1 VGVTPTLPPMVFKRD
16 GQLTGLEI
24 DAARALGEHLGRPV
38 RFVELK
44 WEDQIESHLA
54 GRTDIN
60 MSSMTITAERRMRL
74 AFSNTD
80 LYVGQLLLVRRADFN
95 RYALGI
101 PVVLPGT
108 VGVIAGTVGEQFV
121 DREFSG
127 SNRRAFA
134 TTADAAEA
142 LKENRIDSL
151 VSDAPL
157 VWYQAAVVG
166 NNGLGIVQRP
176 LTRESLGWAVRPDDG
191 ELLQQVNG
199 FIAAGQADG
208 SLNAVIKRWLPLSN

>member
-1 VGVTPTLPPMVFKRD
+1 MNATHRFALILLSCLALSFTGCQTTSSDKRSTNDNALRVGVTPTLPPMVFKRD

-44 WEDQIESHLA
+44 WEDQIESLLA
-54 GRTDIN
+54 GRTDII

-74 AFSNTD
+74 AFSNTY
-80 LYVGQLLLVRRADFN
+80 LNVGQLLLVRRADFN

-121 DREFSG
+121 EREFSG
-127 SNRRAFA
+127 SNRRACVPRPPA
-134 TTADAAEA
+134 SAWPSASRPRQTTCD
-142 LKENRIDSL
+142 
-151 VSDAPL
+151 
-157 VWYQAAVVG
+157 W
-166 NNGLGIVQRP
+166 
-176 LTRESLGWAVRPDDG
+176 
-191 ELLQQVNG
+191 
-199 FIAAGQADG
+199 
-208 SLNAVIKRWLPLSN
+208 